1 MQRDSNLLVEWSK
14 SAEDEVG
21 LLHNADD
28 RSGLGLLCVRGPDLI
43 WRRSPAPSNSGRRR
57 LLEKIQWFVAQDQ
70 SGIRKE
76 LLCISAR
83 VRSVPCSCL
92 VKGEVGYGVTSSA
105 RAADGLRGRRAASA
119 ARCLAA
125 DRQPPAGV
133 AALWQAEMSL
143 RARDPPWALLVP
155 ALARAWAAAKAVR
168 SKGATGCHARRPRG
182 ATASA
187 STSMVPATDPHPT
200 PPPRKGDP
208 TCLK

>member
-1 MQRDSNLLVEWSK
+1 MPPVSEPPLRTL
-14 SAEDEVG
+14 G
-21 LLHNADD
+21 
-28 RSGLGLLCVRGPDLI
+28 SGLGRLHLFT
-43 WRRSPAPSNSGRRR
+43 PSCEGTAVSGCGSVLRRR

-105 RAADGLRGRRAASA
+105 RAANGLRGRRAASA
-119 ARCLAA
+119 SRCLAA

-133 AALWQAEMSL
+133 AALRQAEMSL

-155 ALARAWAAAKAVR
+155 ALARAGAAAKAVR